1 MSVKEIITVPD
12 EILRKHSSEV
22 EKVGKNEKNLIKNLF
37 DTMYASKGIGLAAI
51 QIGVPK
57 RIVVIDV
64 SNKDQEKK
72 PICLIN
78 PIILKKRVYHH
89 LLLVI

>member
-12 EILRKHSSEV
+12 EILRKHSTEV

-51 QIGVPK
+51 K
-57 RIVVIDV
+57 FWCT
-64 SNKDQEKK
+64 KK
-72 PICLIN
+72 NSCN
-78 PIILKKRVYHH
+78 
-89 LLLVI
+89 

>member
-12 EILRKHSSEV
+12 EILAFNRSRESWKKRK
-22 EKVGKNEKNLIKNLF
+22 KFNQNLF
-37 DTMYASKGIGLAAI
+37 DTMNDAKGIGLAAI

-64 SNKDQEKK
+64 SNKDKEKA
-72 PICLIN
+72 N
-78 PIILKKRVYHH
+78 MFN
-89 LLLVI
+89 